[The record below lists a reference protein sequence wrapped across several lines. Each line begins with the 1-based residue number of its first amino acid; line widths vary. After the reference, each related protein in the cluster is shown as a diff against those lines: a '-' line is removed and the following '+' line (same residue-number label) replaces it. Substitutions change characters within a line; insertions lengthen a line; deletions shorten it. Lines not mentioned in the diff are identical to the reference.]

1 MLYVMNSLIVPVD
14 FNEKTKYTVLL
25 RKISLKEAKEIL
37 SEIHFTS
44 AVGHE
49 ATAKVLSELL
59 GINIPFNRITVKLK
73 AGDMCIHFALK
84 TRLPEGKILT
94 EEELK
99 QLDYE
104 FVLNMIC

>member
-1 MLYVMNSLIVPVD
+1 MLYVMNSLIVPVNFD
-14 FNEKTKYTVLL
+14 EKSRYTVIL

-37 SEIHFTS
+37 SEIDFIS

-59 GINIPFNRITVKLK
+59 GINIPFNRITVKLRP
-73 AGDMCIHFALK
+73 GDMCVHFSLK

-99 QLDYE
+99 QLEYE
-104 FVLNMIC
+104 FVLSMVS

>member
-1 MLYVMNSLIVPVD
+1 VD
-14 FNEKTKYTVLL
+14 FTERGKYTVLL
-25 RKISLKEAKEIL
+25 RKIDLSQVKEIL
-37 SEIHFTS
+37 SEVSFTS

-59 GINIPFNRITVKLK
+59 GMYIPHNRITVKLK
-73 AGDMCIHFALK
+73 PGDMCIHFALK
-84 TRLPEGKILT
+84 TRLPEGKVLT

-104 FVLNMIC
+104 FVLSMIC